1 MKELKF
7 HGNSIIIGENAIDYI
22 KNIDMKRVFIVT
34 GGRSM
39 FENGGID
46 RLEELLNEK
55 EADTY
60 IFKGVLKNPT
70 TDVVKVGIEEM
81 KKFNPD
87 TIIGIGG
94 GSPIDA
100 AKSMALFYEYGLDI
114 EKADSI
120 ILPQVRNKIKFIAIP
135 STSGTGTEVT
145 RASVITYKDKDIK
158 IGLKSNAFIPDYAI
172 LDSKLTLSMPKQVV
186 AETGMDALTHA
197 VECYINKNIDEF
209 TEVLAEGA
217 VKGIFKY
224 LVKSYIDGDII
235 SRDKV
240 HKYQCMAGC
249 AFSNVGLGMAH
260 GISHALG
267 GKYNLSHGLLNA
279 ICLPYILKFNSRDK
293 EVLNRLE
300 ILAEAIKVNNFI
312 DAVIE
317 LNKSLNIP
325 LSLKEALIDEE
336 EFIKSINELTEN
348 SLKGSTRVNPVKINF
363 DEMQEILK
371 AIYYGEPNSK
381 IFKNE

>member
-7 HGNSIIIGENAIDYI
+7 HGKSIIIGENSIEYI
-22 KNIDMKRVFIVT
+22 KNIDFKRVFIVT

-39 FENGGID
+39 FENGAID
-46 RLEELLNEK
+46 KLMSILKEK
-55 EADTY
+55 SAEVH
-60 IFKGVLKNPT
+60 IFKGVNKNPT
-70 TDVVKVGIEEM
+70 TEVVKLGVEEM

-87 TIIGIGG
+87 TVIGIGG

-100 AKSMALFYEYGLDI
+100 AKSMALFYEYDLDI
-114 EKADSI
+114 EKVEGI
-120 ILPQVRNKIKFIAIP
+120 TLPQVRYKTKFIAVP

-158 IGLKSNAFIPDYAI
+158 IGLKSDAFIPDYAI
-172 LDSKLTLSMPKQVV
+172 LDSTLTYSMPKEVV

-224 LVKSYIDGDII
+224 LVLSYNGDKKA
-235 SRDKV
+235 RDKV

-260 GISHALG
+260 GISHAIG

-279 ICLPYILKFNSRDK
+279 ICLPYVLKYNSRDF
-293 EVLNRLE
+293 EVDQRLNY
-300 ILAEAIKVNNFI
+300 LASLIGSDSFI
-312 DAVIE
+312 NSVID

-325 LSLKEALIDEE
+325 LSFKDLGIDENDFFENIE
-336 EFIKSINELTEN
+336 EITSN
-348 SLKGSTRVNPVKINF
+348 SLKGSTRVNPVKVSF
-363 DEMQEILK
+363 DEMKNILK
-371 AIYYGEPNSK
+371 CIFYGDMGL
-381 IFKNE
+381 

>member
-7 HGNSIIIGENAIDYI
+7 HGNSIIIGESAIDFI
-22 KNIDMKRVFIVT
+22 KNVDMKRVFIVT
-34 GGRSM
+34 GGRAM
-39 FENGGID
+39 FENGAMD
-46 RLEELLNEK
+46 RLLTLLNDK

-60 IFKGVLKNPT
+60 IFKGVSKNPT
-70 TDVVKVGIEEM
+70 TDVVKNGIEEM

-87 TIIGIGG
+87 TVIGIGG

-100 AKSMALFYEYGLDI
+100 AKSMALFYEYDLDI
-114 EKADSI
+114 ERADLI
-120 ILPQVRNKIKFIAIP
+120 TLPQVRNKIKFIAVP

-145 RASVITYKDKDIK
+145 RASVITYKDKNIK

-172 LDSKLTLSMPKQVV
+172 LDSSLTLSMPKQVV

-224 LVKSYIDGDII
+224 LAKSYKDGDII

-260 GISHALG
+260 GISHAIG
-267 GKYNLSHGLLNA
+267 GKYDLPHGLLNA
-279 ICLPYILKFNSRDK
+279 ICLPYVLKFNSKDK
-293 EVLNRLE
+293 DVEKRLE
-300 ILAEAIKVNNFI
+300 NLAEAIKVNNFI

-325 LSLKEALIDEE
+325 LSFKEALVDEE
-336 EFIKSINELTEN
+336 EFLKSINELTEN
-348 SLKGSTRVNPVKINF
+348 SLQGSTRVNPVKVNY
-363 DEMQEILK
+363 DEMQDILK
-371 AIYYGEPNSK
+371 AIYYGELNSN